1 MPSSVAKRILPDQER
16 TMSEPAVPPVV
27 DQGIITPDQLDEV
40 LARQKQEKGGRV
52 GKLLVDLGYAT
63 EAQICEVVAEQLRIP
78 AADMTAV
85 DVPNEILSL
94 VSRELAI
101 KHSVLPWFVEGRE
114 LYLIMA
120 DPTNVAAADAIAF
133 HTNMKVKP
141 VVAPESHVSAALERF
156 YAAEEESLAQFENLD
171 LADQLSVVSE
181 EEIEAGAGDEDLE
194 KAALGAPLVKLVNAV
209 LADAIRAGA
218 SDIHIEPQQ
227 KGVDLR
233 YRVDG
238 LLRKV
243 MTMPKRVQ
251 AKVASRVKIMS
262 HMDISERRKP
272 QDGRTFLRVGGRS
285 FDLRVS
291 SLPTADGEKIV
302 LRILAQDRAS
312 VALEDLGFD
321 PEVLASF
328 REILRRPQ
336 GMILVTG
343 PTGSGKTSTLY
354 AALNFLRSETTNIVT
369 VEDPVEYRLA
379 GISQVAVSE
388 KSGLTF
394 AAGLR
399 SILRQDPDVVMVG
412 EIRDLET
419 AQIAFQAS
427 QTGHLVL
434 STLHTND
441 APSAVTRLVE
451 MGVPAYVV
459 ASSLVGVLAQRLV
472 RKLCSCRSVLPDGSA
487 VPKGC
492 DQCRY
497 SGFLGRMGVYEL
509 MRLSPRVRSV
519 LLARASDDVVKRAA
533 QATGMKSMFQ
543 DGMAKAARGLTV
555 ADEIERVVP
564 PDDTEAGPDVPEAGP
579 VAPLPA
585 PLSADVR
592 SPRPTRILVVE
603 DDPTLREV
611 LREMLVSER
620 YEVMVAEDGNQAL
633 GMLYRERPD
642 LVITD
647 LNMPGLDGL
656 GLLRRLR
663 RDLTTCQIPVI
674 FLTVVE
680 DLDAEARALDL
691 GADDY
696 LNKPIKQA
704 RFLSRVRRALL
715 RAHLMGAGA

>member
-1 MPSSVAKRILPDQER
+1 MLVA
-16 TMSEPAVPPVV
+16 
-27 DQGIITPDQLDEV
+27 QGILTEEQVATV
-40 LARQKQEKGGRV
+40 LTRQKAEKGSRMGRI
-52 GKLLVDLGYAT
+52 LVDLGYCT
-63 EAQICEVVAEQLRIP
+63 ETQICEVVADQLHIP
-78 AADMTAV
+78 AADMVAV
-85 DVPNEILSL
+85 DVPNDVLAL
-94 VSRELAI
+94 VSRELAM
-101 KHSVLPWFVEGRE
+101 KHACLPWFVEGRD
-114 LYLIMA
+114 LDLIMA
-120 DPTNVAAADAIAF
+120 DPTNIGAADAIAF
-133 HTNMKVKP
+133 HTSLKVKP
-141 VVAPESHVSAALERF
+141 VVAPESEVVAAVERF
-156 YAAEEESLAQFENLD
+156 YAAEEESLAQFDNLD

-181 EEIEAGAGDEDLE
+181 QESEGAGEEDLE
-194 KAALGAPLVKLVNAV
+194 AAALGLPLVKLVNAI

-285 FDLRVS
+285 FDMRVS

-302 LRILAQDRAS
+302 LRILAQDRAT
-312 VALEDLGFD
+312 VALESLGFD
-321 PEVLASF
+321 EGLLVSLK
-328 REILRRPQ
+328 ELLRRPQ

-354 AALNFLRSETTNIVT
+354 AALNLLKSETTNIVT
-369 VEDPVEYRLA
+369 VEDPVEYRLS

-388 KSGLTF
+388 RAGMTF

-419 AQIAFQAS
+419 AQIAFQAA

-459 ASSLVGVLAQRLV
+459 ASSLVAVLAQRLV
-472 RKLCSCRSVLPDGSA
+472 RQLCSCKAPQPDGTA
-487 VPKGC
+487 LPKGC
-492 DQCRY
+492 DLCRF
-497 SGFLGRMGVYEL
+497 SGFAGRIGVYEL
-509 MRLSPRVRSV
+509 MRLTPRVRSV
-519 LLARASDDVVKRAA
+519 LLTRASDDVVRRAA
-533 QATGMKSMFQ
+533 RATGMTSMFQ
-543 DGMAKAARGLTV
+543 DGLAKAARGLTMPAEV
-555 ADEIERVVP
+555 SRVVP
-564 PDDTEAGPDVPEAGP
+564 PDEAESEDAPEDRTA
-579 VAPLPA
+579 AP
-585 PLSADVR
+585 PLSPALSGETR
-592 SPRPTRILVVE
+592 SPRPNRILVV
-603 DDPTLREV
+603 DDDMAQREMM
-611 LREMLVSER
+611 REMLADEHYDV
-620 YEVMVAEDGNQAL
+620 VLAEDGNAGL
-633 GMLYRERPD
+633 AAVHRDKPD

-647 LNMPGLDGL
+647 LQMPGLDGL
-656 GLLRRLR
+656 GLLRKLR
-663 RDLTTCQIPVI
+663 RDLATCQIPVI

-680 DLDAEARALDL
+680 NLDSEARALDL

-696 LNKPIKQA
+696 LGKPVE
-704 RFLSRVRRALL
+704 RSRLLGRVRRALL
-715 RAHLMGAGA
+715 RAHLMGAGR